1 MTGERIHTVGHQ
13 LRPDQL
19 EVDREFVR
27 RLHTTLSEPAVVVT
41 HEASRFFAPLYF
53 LRREFIEHLGL
64 FIERQVTFDHKPWV
78 ECGLRNAGLRVLP
91 WRYLATFDP
100 GAVIGALA
108 EALRTGP
115 VVVRRNRSDGGR
127 GLTLLR
133 HTDEIP
139 GAVQD
144 ADSDGFIAMAPF
156 LDPSIPL
163 NVNACIFP
171 DGSLSLHG
179 PSLQLIGIPG
189 TALSRFNYCGND
201 FARVRDLDPAV
212 LRALQELAVGA
223 GRWLFSMGY
232 VGAFGVDALLHQGTV
247 YLTEVNPRFQG
258 SSLLS
263 AHLDL
268 ALDRPD
274 VYLTHAAAFLG
285 LPPPGAWDLRDLAR
299 EQPQA
304 AQIFARNVGG
314 LATRNAAS
322 WASGEVDCWM
332 LPDPGVSVHS
342 EALLCRAIAR
352 TAVTVDGWGLHADAA
367 AWFAEL
373 PGRLFDA
380 VQPTGVAGR

>member
-1 MTGERIHTVGHQ
+1 
-13 LRPDQL
+13 
-19 EVDREFVR
+19 
-27 RLHTTLSEPAVVVT
+27 
-41 HEASRFFAPLYF
+41 
-53 LRREFIEHLGL
+53 
-64 FIERQVTFDHKPWV
+64 
-78 ECGLRNAGLRVLP
+78 
-91 WRYLATFDP
+91 
-100 GAVIGALA
+100 
-108 EALRTGP
+108 
-115 VVVRRNRSDGGR
+115 
-127 GLTLLR
+127 
-133 HTDEIP
+133 
-139 GAVQD
+139 
-144 ADSDGFIAMAPF
+144 MAPF
-156 LDPSIPL
+156 LDPSVPL

-179 PSLQLIGIPG
+179 PSLQLIGISG

-223 GRWLFSMGY
+223 GRWLSSMGY

-299 EQPQA
+299 EQPPA

-314 LATRNAAS
+314 RVTRNAAS
-322 WASGEVDCWM
+322 WRASGEVDCWM

-352 TAVTVDGWGLHADAA
+352 TAVTADGWNLHADAA